1 MDYLFVFAI
10 AFGTSVIL
18 TPAARRVSFRFGI
31 VAVAGGR
38 RQHSG
43 KIPKL
48 GGLPLLFALLVGWAV
63 VYWLLP
69 PSADSTDKLLLP
81 GVMIG
86 TIIVCLG
93 GILDDRWDLPPW
105 AQFGTHFLGVVV
117 AMRYEVFIE
126 RFTHPFP
133 PSVPLENPVVI
144 ESNVL
149 IFVLTAFWITGMI
162 NTVNWLDGLDG
173 LASGVGAIAAA
184 LFAWHSFSLIGQPT
198 AAAFSLVLA
207 GALLGFLIFNF
218 APARIFLGSAG
229 AYLLGFQLA
238 TLAIITPAKIA
249 TALLV
254 LAVPILDVAWR
265 IIDRVRQGRSPF
277 AGDRGHLH
285 HLLYDRGVPTRL
297 IVLGYYV
304 VTAAFGIAAILMPT
318 PAGKYIALLLLGT
331 AVLILLMWLSATA
344 PKPNQNN

>member
-1 MDYLFVFAI
+1 MDYLIVFTI
-10 AFGTSVIL
+10 AFGVAIAI
-18 TPAARRVSFRFGI
+18 TPLARWISFRFGI
-31 VAVAGGR
+31 VAVPGGR
-38 RQHSG
+38 RKHAG

-48 GGLPLLFALLVGWAV
+48 GGLPLLVALLVGWAA

-69 PSADSTDKLLLP
+69 PTSDSTDKLLLP
-81 GVMIG
+81 GVMLG
-86 TIIVCLG
+86 TTIVSLG
-93 GILDDRWDLPPW
+93 GLLDDRWDLPPW
-105 AQFGTHFLGVVV
+105 AQFGIHFVGVIV

-133 PSVPLENPVVI
+133 SSFLLENPVVI
-144 ESNVL
+144 ESNLL

-207 GALLGFLIFNF
+207 GALLGFLMFNF

-254 LAVPILDVAWR
+254 LAVPIIDVAWR
-265 IIDRVRQGRSPF
+265 IIDRLRQGRSPF
-277 AGDRGHLH
+277 TGDRGHLH
-285 HLLYDRGVPTRL
+285 HLLYDRGLPTRL
-297 IVLGYYV
+297 IVVGYYM
-304 VTAAFGIAAILMPT
+304 VTVAFGVAAILMPT
-318 PAGKYIALLLLGT
+318 PAGKYITLLLLAT
-331 AVLILLMWLSATA
+331 AVLTLLLWLSATA
-344 PKPNQNN
+344 PKQTKE